1 MCHSD
6 LVATSDQKGALFTK
20 SNINVIM
27 PPPRRTIERTLAL
40 FGLLA
45 FASICIRSYFSLYSH
60 EKVVSNIYFD
70 LVSSKCTVELKPS
83 DVYFVLIEVPGEG
96 IDHTNCKLLKGLN
109 RFTGVSTVFSPI
121 LLVNLSRNFNGDEF
135 PELGIQS
142 IFQSNHNHNPK

>member
-70 LVSSKCTVELKPS
+70 VVSSKCTVELKPR
-83 DVYFVLIEVPGEG
+83 DVYLALIDVPGEG
-96 IDHTNCKLLKGLN
+96 IDHTNCKLVNGLN
-109 RFTGVSTVFSPI
+109 RFTSDSQLWESLI
-121 LLVNLSRNFNGDEF
+121 SKMSRASD
-135 PELGIQS
+135 
-142 IFQSNHNHNPK
+142 